1 MSAAAI
7 ALLNARPDR
16 HWLSQHRSSTPLSCS
31 RTGDAGGNAASRPLP
46 FPDRKPQLYA
56 PPRADDG
63 QYELVVVSPR
73 SYFLYTPLLPSA
85 AAGSVSE
92 RSIMEPIRNLLQG
105 QVRGWALVW
114 FPALLASQ

>member
-1 MSAAAI
+1 MLPAAPSPSATE
-7 ALLNARPDR
+7 NPNCM
-16 HWLSQHRSSTPLSCS
+16 H
-31 RTGDAGGNAASRPLP
+31 
-46 FPDRKPQLYA
+46 